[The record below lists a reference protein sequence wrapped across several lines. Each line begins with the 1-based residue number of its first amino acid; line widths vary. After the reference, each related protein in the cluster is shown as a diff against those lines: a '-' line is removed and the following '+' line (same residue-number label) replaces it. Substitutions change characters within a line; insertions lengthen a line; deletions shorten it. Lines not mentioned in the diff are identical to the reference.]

1 MAMMSKTFAF
11 LDDHLEKILCSL
23 LLSVLVACL
32 GYQVFMRYVFKSGVT
47 WAEELS
53 RFAFIW
59 TIYLG
64 VALAAKQEQH
74 VRVTAQYLLIPQRL
88 RPFLWLAADAVWVGF
103 NLLFTIQGI
112 GLVQHA
118 FQFPEATPSLGWSAA
133 YIYTIIP
140 IGFLLMTLRLLQ
152 LYYRGFKNGTW
163 REMAKA
169 GGAES

>member
-1 MAMMSKTFAF
+1 MNSPVLAF
-11 LDDHLEKILCSL
+11 IDEHFEKILCSML
-23 LLSVLVACL
+23 LALLVACL
-32 GYQVFMRYVFKSGVT
+32 GWQVFMRYVFKSGVT

-64 VALAAKQEQH
+64 IALAAKQEQH
-74 VRVTAQYLLIPQRL
+74 VRVTAQYLLVPRRL
-88 RPFLWLAADAVWVGF
+88 RPLVWLAADLVWVVFNIVFAVQGF
-103 NLLFTIQGI
+103 

-118 FQFPEATPSLGWSAA
+118 FEFPESTPSLGWSAA
-133 YIYTIIP
+133 YLYTIIP
-140 IGFLLMTLRLLQ
+140 IGFVLVTFRILQ

-169 GGAES
+169 GGTES

>member
-1 MAMMSKTFAF
+1 MKSPLLAF
-11 LDDHLEKILCSL
+11 IDEHFEKILCSL
-23 LLSVLVACL
+23 FLALLVSCL
-32 GYQVFMRYVFKSGVT
+32 GWQVFMRYVFKSGVT

-64 VALAAKQEQH
+64 IALAAKQEQH
-74 VRVTAQYLLIPQRL
+74 VRVTAQYLLLPRRL
-88 RPFLWLAADAVWVGF
+88 RPLLWLAADLTWVVFNIVFAV
-103 NLLFTIQGI
+103 QGI
-112 GLVQHA
+112 GLVHHA
-118 FQFPEATPSLGWSAA
+118 FEFPESTPSLGWSAA

-140 IGFLLMTLRLLQ
+140 IGFILMTFRISQ